1 MAWTLRP
8 FLGAL
13 SVPVQFFRARTE
25 WESAYVVVARLV
37 WNALG
42 K

>member
-1 MAWTLRP
+1 LRP
-8 FLGAL
+8 FIGAAGA
-13 SVPVQFFRARTE
+13 PVQFFRTGAE

-37 WNALG
+37 WEAVL